1 MRALLLLKIK
11 IKLRLH
17 QIIMSKFLNTL
28 ETENETLLFYI
39 YDRVFQKM
47 KLISQI
53 YDKSFVI
60 FTVKSI
66 VNVKR

>member
-1 MRALLLLKIK
+1 
-11 IKLRLH
+11 
-17 QIIMSKFLNTL
+17 MSKFLNTL
-28 ETENETLLFYI
+28 AMENETLIFYI

-47 KLISQI
+47 KLLSQI
-53 YDKSFVI
+53 YDKSLII

>member
-53 YDKSFVI
+53 YDKSLII

>member
-1 MRALLLLKIK
+1 
-11 IKLRLH
+11 
-17 QIIMSKFLNTL
+17 MSKFLNTL
-28 ETENETLLFYI
+28 QTENETLLFYI

-47 KLISQI
+47 KLLSQI

>member
-1 MRALLLLKIK
+1 MRALLLLRIK